1 MEGSSR
7 SANIVATD
15 SYSDGDMLFVSSSA
29 NRLIDSWILDS
40 ACSFHVTP
48 HRDWFDTYK
57 SVNCGSV
64 LMDNDVACKVVGIGT
79 IKIKMFN
86 NVVRTL
92 GEVRHVP
99 EVKNN
104 LMQNDKVHLK

>member
-1 MEGSSR
+1 M
-7 SANIVATD
+7 VAD
-15 SYSDGDMLFVSSSA
+15 SDSDGDMLFVSSSA
-29 NRLIDSWILDS
+29 NRLIDSWVLDL

-57 SVNCGSV
+57 SVNCGFV
-64 LMDNDVACKVVGIGT
+64 LMGNDATCKVIGIGT

-92 GEVRHVP
+92 GVV
-99 EVKNN
+99 
-104 LMQNDKVHLK
+104 